1 MHLQSKFRVLGH
13 TSIIHPTR
21 ATIQSISMILC
32 RKWKSLQTKVK
43 KPRNLNPQPLLY
55 PLLIWMLWPKDY
67 WDQGKCNPQSMK
79 WYKGTKASGA
89 AMVDHTKRRSKQR
102 SHLGISTCSHHIA
115 TASTQAEAPKLL
127 WRRCHQ
133 HGHLISTGTIR
144 VLQDHQGQKNLIL
157 NLYEQNTHAYEMGK
171 YHTCFLTRVSQ
182 ALTVP
187 SADEEH
193 KK

>member
-21 ATIQSISMILC
+21 ATMQSISMILC

-67 WDQGKCNPQSMK
+67 WDHGKCKPQSMK
-79 WYKGTKASGA
+79 WYTGTKASGA
-89 AMVDHTKRRSKQR
+89 ALVDHTKRRSKQR
-102 SHLGISTCSHHIA
+102 SHLGISACSHHIA
-115 TASTQAEAPKLL
+115 TASTQAEAPELL

-144 VLQDHQGQKNLIL
+144 VLQDNQGEKNLIL
-157 NLYEQNTHAYEMGK
+157 NLYEQNTHAYDMGK